1 MTKYTIFCFLTKFS
15 IFFYQMHEYAVDSK
29 VITQMFMLIV
39 CSRNI
44 SFLRSQLNIPNWI
57 VLATNIRK
65 PTSKIFENTATASFV
80 GKLNTTFDDIEIYS
94 DMSASH
100 IISQQKATSKRGR
113 IPVLFIVLLLVVVFV
128 AVAVGIT
135 LSFVT
140 RSGKHIQKNIHT
152 SFLRIC

>member
-1 MTKYTIFCFLTKFS
+1 
-15 IFFYQMHEYAVDSK
+15 MHEYALDSK

-44 SFLRSQLNIPNWI
+44 SFLLSQLNIPNWI

-80 GKLNTTFDDIEIYS
+80 GKLNTTFDDIVYS

-140 RSGKHIQKNIHT
+140 RSGKHIKKNIHT

>member
-1 MTKYTIFCFLTKFS
+1 
-15 IFFYQMHEYAVDSK
+15 MHEYALDSK
-29 VITQMFMLIV
+29 VITQMLIV

-44 SFLRSQLNIPNWI
+44 SFLLSQLNIPTWI

-65 PTSKIFENTATASFV
+65 PTSKIFENTATASFD

-113 IPVLFIVLLLVVVFV
+113 IPVLFIVLLLVIVFV

-140 RSGKHIQKNIHT
+140 RSGKDIQKNQSHPFTPLYREYVRIHH
-152 SFLRIC
+152 